1 MGATLRQTVVAAIQG
16 LLTDSVTQYGPLAP
30 QGPALSPVGVGVAPN
45 QAISKQ
51 EIYEAMCRR
60 RANWNFTDGSTIGTG
75 VAEEPVYC
83 VPSVISAQGIATG
96 VSQGFTVKQFWVES
110 LVALAS
116 GITYGSAGWT
126 VTISKRSP
134 SITGQGAAVIAS
146 ATTQTGD
153 PALGAGSNAFQP
165 VSVPISGAGVATTI
179 GAASFSQAIT
189 AATPFTLTVAST
201 AGFPPQGAGYV
212 TNTSGVLVPFS
223 YTGIGFGDH
232 AHRLPGLHWDPGRFG
247 APGHDRGLYAVLRRC
262 GLQQRRPSTGHDQRQ
277 QHRWFPA
284 RERDGPRVHHD
295 HARHGHQ
302 RDRVLHGAHQ
312 HELHGMRARCRLPR
326 RHAHHG
332 RFGSGAA
339 HRASGSGRCP
349 HFHVDQGGRRSR
361 DCLRHWAG

>member
-1 MGATLRQTVVAAIQG
+1 M
-16 LLTDSVTQYGPLAP
+16 TQYGPLAP

-60 RANWNFTDGSTIGTG
+60 RANWNFTDGGTIGTG

-223 YTGIGFGDH
+223 YTGIGSATTLTGCQSSTGTLG
-232 AHRLPGLHWDPGRFG
+232 ASALPVTTGAYTQCFVAAGSNNAALPQATINVNSTVGFQPASAT
-247 APGHDRGLYAVLRRC
+247 APGYITITLATGINVTVSYTGLTSTSFTGCALAAGSPGGTLTTGVSVQGPLIALLAPGDVLTFTLTKVAAGLAIGSATAQASAVVEIEE
-262 GLQQRRPSTGHDQRQ
+262 S
-277 QHRWFPA
+277 
-284 RERDGPRVHHD
+284 
-295 HARHGHQ
+295 
-302 RDRVLHGAHQ
+302 
-312 HELHGMRARCRLPR
+312 
-326 RHAHHG
+326 
-332 RFGSGAA
+332 
-339 HRASGSGRCP
+339 
-349 HFHVDQGGRRSR
+349 
-361 DCLRHWAG
+361 